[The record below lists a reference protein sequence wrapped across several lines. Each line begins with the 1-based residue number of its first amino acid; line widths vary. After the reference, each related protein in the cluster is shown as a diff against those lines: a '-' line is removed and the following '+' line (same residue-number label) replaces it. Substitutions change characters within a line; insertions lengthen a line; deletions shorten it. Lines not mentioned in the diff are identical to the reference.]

1 MSLDPTKRVPVP
13 NNGSGMFDVGAGIGE
28 IVQNILNGIGTVLT
42 GAVTVVG
49 EVFQVVV
56 DGVIGFIEGVAR
68 AIGGIFGGGGQ
79 ADPPPPPEPIFNPI
93 RTNLE
98 AVLAPKFEQVDN
110 LLMDSAGL
118 GEESK
123 TIQEQMRE
131 LINPEN
137 EDSTL
142 WNLVADVQDLND
154 QRNDIQDQL
163 IALNRGAIEAQSE
176 FISRTMFVPGLQGAF
191 DDYFSVTRSSSQWRV
206 EALGDWTGEYTLQS
220 AYNTSRGWEPVIDF
234 GKIPNQTTTPRVRM
248 HAGAEYSTII
258 NYWVRQGVHH
268 IDDKTAPSYS
278 TALGTWSAPADLTFT
293 AAVTALH
300 DLYYRVTWAAATYDD
315 VYSFRIRRNG
325 VTLYQWGPF
334 VKVGPMFSFQS
345 GVRTRTISEF
355 GVPLTAGDVV
365 TFETFS
371 DASTTSQRAVSS
383 SERKISWTSSS

>member
-42 GAVTVVG
+42 GAVTAVG

-56 DGVIGFIEGVAR
+56 DGVIGFIAGVAR

-93 RTNLE
+93 KTNLE
-98 AVLAPKFEQVDN
+98 QVLGPRFEELDK
-110 LLMDSAGL
+110 LMADSAGL
-118 GEESK
+118 GDESK
-123 TIQEQMRE
+123 TIQQQMRE
-131 LINPEN
+131 LIDPENPES
-137 EDSTL
+137 EL
-142 WNLVADVQDLND
+142 WLLQDQVNALND
-154 QRNDIQDQL
+154 ARNDLQDQM
-163 IALNRGAIEAQSE
+163 IELNRKNLDSLTEY
-176 FISRTMFVPGLQGAF
+176 ISRSIFIPRDTPVT
-191 DDYFSVTRSSSQWRV
+191 DEYFTITRTTNGHRWRV
-206 EALGDWTGEYTLQS
+206 TAIPGWSGHYVWQSVYYFDSGD
-220 AYNTSRGWEPVIDF
+220 AAPVID
-234 GKIPNQTTTPRVRM
+234 GREVGITRQWD
-248 HAGAEYSTII
+248 EYAWNRNPSILT
-258 NYWVRQGVHH
+258 YWVRKGVHQM
-268 IDDKTAPSYS
+268 DDLTSPAYT
-278 TALGTWSAPADLTFT
+278 TALGTWSVRSDLTFT
-293 AAVTALH
+293 ATETADH

-315 VYSFRIRRNG
+315 VYSFRVRRNG
-325 VTLYQWGPF
+325 ETVYQWGPF